1 MSWNLFDRII
11 NALRPSKESEQPV
24 DTSQSRPQESEQ
36 PVDTS
41 PSRPQESEQPAD
53 TSPSWPEGGSEP
65 PEASEEPSPDFQETA
80 NPAEPNQW
88 QD

>member
-36 PVDTS
+36 P
-41 PSRPQESEQPAD
+41 AD
-53 TSPSWPEGGSEP
+53 TSQSWPEGGTEP

>member
-11 NALRPSKESEQPV
+11 NALRPSKESQQPV
-24 DTSQSRPQESEQ
+24 DTPQF
-36 PVDTS
+36 
-41 PSRPQESEQPAD
+41 RPQESEQPAD
-53 TSPSWPEGGSEP
+53 TSQSWPESGTEP
-65 PEASEEPSPDFQETA
+65 PEASEEPSPDFQSQGGRPLAETA